1 MSLSQHRH
9 DRLAQRLAFIITQLF
24 KGETLSLTALAHEFN
39 VSVRT
44 LQRDFNER
52 LIYLD
57 LEYKDGCYGLAKSQR
72 LFRTDKD
79 ILQFASMTSMVPFF
93 PSLDRKLISV
103 LLDTEEAPPYL
114 IYHEAPQHSPSLF
127 GAFAVLTQAI
137 IDKRCI
143 QFLYRDTTVKGIA
156 PYKLIY
162 FDGYWYFCGAKE
174 KAIQV
179 FYMKEMS
186 DVFVTQRTFIK
197 QKEIEHLIQQPQFI
211 TALPHF
217 HYIKAL
223 TSPTRSSE
231 Q

>member
-1 MSLSQHRH
+1 MSSSQHRH
-9 DRLAQRLAFIITQLF
+9 DRLAQRLTFIITQLF
-24 KGETLSLTALAHEFN
+24 KGETLSLKGLAQEFN

-57 LEYKDGCYGLAKSQR
+57 LDYKAGCYWLAKSQR
-72 LFRTDKD
+72 FFRTDKD

-103 LLDTEEAPPYL
+103 LLDSEEAPPYL

-143 QFLYRDTTVKGIA
+143 QFLYCDTTVKGIA

-162 FDGYWYFCGAKE
+162 FDGHWYFCGVKVRN
-174 KAIQV
+174 KTIQV
-179 FYMKEMS
+179 FYLKEMS
-186 DVFVTQRTFIK
+186 DVFVTQHTFIK
-197 QKEIEHLIQQPQFI
+197 QQEVEQLIQQPQFI
-211 TALPHF
+211 MALPHF
-217 HYIKAL
+217 HYIKTL
-223 TSPTRSSE
+223 MMSS
-231 Q
+231 